1 MSTTNVSAPRDWDGG
16 TYDRVSDPQLRWGT
30 YVLERLRLQG
40 DERVLDAGC
49 GSGRVTELL
58 LQRLPRGR
66 VVAVD
71 ASPGMLQEAEHRL
84 APYGERVELTR
95 ADLAAPLP
103 VQGQVDAVLSTA
115 TFHWITDH
123 AALFRNLAAVL
134 RPGGQLVFQCGGAG
148 NIASVMDAIQ
158 EAEKDFSGGWPAGW
172 HPWNFSGADE
182 TRERLEQA
190 CFTEIETWLNPEP
203 APLEAGEPLERFL
216 GTVVLGGHL
225 DRLPEAQR
233 PAFVRAVAS
242 RLPRPEI
249 DYVRLNAVA
258 RRAGK

>member
-1 MSTTNVSAPRDWDGG
+1 MSSTGTSAPRDWDGG

-71 ASPGMLQEAEHRL
+71 ASPGMLQEAERRL
-84 APYGERVELTR
+84 APYGERVELVR
-95 ADLAAPLP
+95 ADLATPLP
-103 VQGQVDAVLSTA
+103 VEGQVDAVLSTA

-123 AALFRNLAAVL
+123 EALFHVLADVL
-134 RPGGQLVFQCGGAG
+134 RARGQLVFQCGGAG
-148 NIASVMDAIQ
+148 NIASVLTAIRA
-158 EAEKDFSGGWPAGW
+158 AEEDFPGCWPAGW
-172 HPWNFSGADE
+172 HPWNFAGADE
-182 TRERLEQA
+182 TRERLVQA
-190 CFTEIETWLNPEP
+190 GFTEVETWLNPEP
-203 APLEAGEPLERFL
+203 APLDAGEPLERFL
-216 GTVVLGGHL
+216 STVVLGGHL
-225 DRLPEAQR
+225 DRLPEMQR
-233 PAFVRAVAS
+233 LAFVRAVAS

-249 DYVRLNAVA
+249 DYMRLNAVA
-258 RRAGK
+258 RLVTV